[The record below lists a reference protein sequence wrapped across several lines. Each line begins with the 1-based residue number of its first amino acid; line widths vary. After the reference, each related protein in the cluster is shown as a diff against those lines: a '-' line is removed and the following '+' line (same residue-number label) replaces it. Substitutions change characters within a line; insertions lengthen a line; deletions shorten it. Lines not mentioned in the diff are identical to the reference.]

1 MKKFKERRLY
11 YFTCAKCG
19 HRATTFKRR
28 RVRAEICRNCRH
40 VETVDPNQGSLF
52 NIIEKQ
58 TETVAS
64 DMAIRDDKSFN
75 L

>member
-1 MKKFKERRLY
+1 MDDKEKL
-11 YFTCAKCG
+11 
-19 HRATTFKRR
+19 KR
-28 RVRAEICRNCRH
+28 
-40 VETVDPNQGSLF
+40 NQGSLF